1 MRAILNFGAIV
12 LIAAGASPVAAAPRA
27 PVRAGCPAD
36 AVSRAQSAVIR
47 GMTRHYTICAGTLP
61 IRDSA
66 GTVRASIFY
75 TAYLLDG
82 VARARPLSFVWNGGP
97 GADSRLLQFHA
108 LAPRTLQNGVL
119 VDNADSALS
128 ASDLV
133 FVDPVGTGFSRAKTL
148 ADGAAFYRTT
158 GDIGA
163 TAQFVRNF
171 RSAYH
176 RSGAPTYLVGE
187 SFGTWR
193 AAGVAEALID
203 AGEPL
208 AGIALISGG
217 IPLGD
222 AEDRS
227 LMRALSLPNR
237 TATALALGKL
247 APDVQAHPQA
257 ALAEAEHWAR
267 TVYRGAL
274 ADPAALSATARAEVV
289 ARLARYQ
296 GLSPATID
304 AKTLWVSPRQFRTGL
319 IPAEPRDIFDM
330 RKPVAHLD
338 TAADDKVV
346 LAFYRETLGYRDGRY
361 AGIEEK
367 GPDVGGRWEY
377 DQTPVTPESL
387 ARAMAGEGPPSA
399 SQPWTLRAMQ
409 KAPRLRAWV
418 AAGRYDSL
426 NSCPGNAAT
435 VAGLPRSVA
444 TRFTL
449 RCYAGGHMMYED
461 AAVKTR
467 FGRDLADFLAR

>member
-1 MRAILNFGAIV
+1 MRAILNFAALALIV
-12 LIAAGASPVAAAPRA
+12 AGSGPVAAAPRA
-27 PVRAGCPAD
+27 PVWAGCPAD
-36 AVSRAQSAVIR
+36 AVSRVQSAVIGR
-47 GMTRHYTICAGTLP
+47 VIQHYTVCVGTLP
-61 IRDSA
+61 IRDPA

-82 VARARPLSFVWNGGP
+82 AARNRPLSFVWNGGP

-108 LAPRTLQNGVL
+108 LAPRTLQNGAL
-119 VDNADSALS
+119 VDNPASALP

-133 FVDPVGTGFSRAKTL
+133 FVDPVGTGFSRPKTP

-158 GDIGA
+158 GDIA
-163 TAQFVRNF
+163 AMAQFVRSF
-171 RSAYH
+171 RGAY
-176 RSGAPTYLVGE
+176 RRGGAPTYLVGE

-193 AAGVAEALID
+193 AAGVAEALIY

-208 AGIALISGG
+208 AGIAMISGG

-222 AEDRS
+222 GEDRS

-274 ADPAALSATARAEVV
+274 ADPAALSAAARAEVV

-304 AKTLWVSPRQFRTGL
+304 VKTLWVSPRQFRTGL
-319 IPAEPRDIFDM
+319 IPAEPRDVFDM
-330 RKPVAHLD
+330 RKPVARVD
-338 TAADDKVV
+338 SAADDKAV

-367 GPDVGGRWEY
+367 GPDVGGQWEY

-418 AAGRYDSL
+418 AAGQYDSL
-426 NSCPGNAAT
+426 NSCAGNAAT
-435 VAGLPRSVA
+435 VAGLPQSVA

-461 AAVKTR
+461 TAVKTR

>member
-1 MRAILNFGAIV
+1 MRAILNFATIA
-12 LIAAGASPVAAAPRA
+12 LIAAGPAPVAAAPRP
-27 PVRAGCPAD
+27 PVRVGCPAD
-36 AVSRAQSAVIR
+36 AVSRVESAVIGR
-47 GMTRHYTICAGTLP
+47 LIRRYTVCAGTLP
-61 IRDSA
+61 IRDPA

-82 VARARPLSFVWNGGP
+82 AARNRPLSFVWNGGP

-108 LAPRTLQNGVL
+108 LAPKTLQHGAL
-119 VDNADSALS
+119 ADNAASALP

-133 FVDPVGTGFSRAKTL
+133 FVDPVGTGFSRPKTP
-148 ADGAAFYRTT
+148 ADGASFYRTT
-158 GDIGA
+158 GDIA
-163 TAQFVRNF
+163 AMAQFVRNF
-171 RSAYH
+171 RDVY
-176 RSGAPTYLVGE
+176 RRGGAPTYLVGE

-222 AEDRS
+222 GEDRA

-237 TATALALGKL
+237 TATALALGTL
-247 APDVQAHPQA
+247 APALQANPQA
-257 ALAEAEHWAR
+257 ALAEAENWAR
-267 TVYRGAL
+267 SVYRGAL
-274 ADPAALSATARAEVV
+274 TDPAALGAAARAEVIQ
-289 ARLARYQ
+289 RLARYQ
-296 GLSPATID
+296 GLSPTTID
-304 AKTLWVSPRQFRTGL
+304 AKTLWVSPRQFRMGL

-330 RKPVAHLD
+330 RKPVAHLE
-338 TAADDKVV
+338 TAADDKAV
-346 LAFYRETLGYRDGRY
+346 LAFYRQTLGYRDGRY
-361 AGIEEK
+361 AGIEEA
-367 GPDVGGRWEY
+367 GPDVGGQWEY

-387 ARAMAGEGPPSA
+387 ARALAGEGPPSA

-426 NSCPGNAAT
+426 NSCAGNAAT
-435 VAGLPRSVA
+435 VAALPPGVA
-444 TRFTL
+444 ARFTL